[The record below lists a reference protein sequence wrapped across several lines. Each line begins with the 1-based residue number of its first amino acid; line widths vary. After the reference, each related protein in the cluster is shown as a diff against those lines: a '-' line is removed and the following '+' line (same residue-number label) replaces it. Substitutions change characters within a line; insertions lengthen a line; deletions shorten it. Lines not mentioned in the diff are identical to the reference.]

1 VTPSSE
7 RPRRALLLVGVA
19 LLGGCT
25 LERVEEHE
33 IAEWQVAA
41 TPLVAIGDTEDRDTV
56 VFGGVSDAR
65 LHRSGALVVA
75 DNGNFGVR
83 VYDAKGVLRV
93 SAGRR
98 GRGPNEF
105 NGAMSFADAPGD
117 SVAVWDSGQTRWT
130 MFNVVDGGMR
140 TSREIRLYP
149 AWMHAGVMVHSA
161 RSVPPAWVLPL
172 LTRLS
177 RASADTRAAYIDPD
191 GLLFVSRDVERT
203 SWHVYRDSV
212 APIASITLPAEF
224 AVTHF
229 ATNAVVGLVSDSV
242 GLQRVVS
249 HALLRAPFEAPDTAP
264 AAPLAADPERRG
276 ALKASLRNAVTAQ
289 EMHWV
294 KGQAYTAARDS
305 LEVAMP
311 EGAEFKVLEATPRGW
326 RGVAWFPATGLTC
339 GMIVGLTVPPGWS
352 EGEVNCGWSDPST

>member
-1 VTPSSE
+1 MR
-7 RPRRALLLVGVA
+7 RPILFLALCVVI
-19 LLGGCT
+19 GGCA
-25 LERVEEHE
+25 LERGEENE
-33 IAEWQVAA
+33 VVEWQLAA

-56 VFGGVSDAR
+56 TFGGVSDAR
-65 LHRSGALVVA
+65 LHPSGALVVA

-83 VYDAKGVLRV
+83 VYDAKGALRV

-105 NGAMSFADAPGD
+105 NGAMSFADASGD

-130 MFNVVDGGMR
+130 MFNVVDGGMW
-140 TSREIRLYP
+140 TSREIRLFP

-161 RSVPPAWVLPL
+161 LGVPPAWVPPL

-177 RASADTRAAYIDPD
+177 RASADTRAAYIDAD
-191 GLLFVSRDVERT
+191 GLLFVSRDIERT

-212 APIASITLPAEF
+212 APIAAITLPTGLG
-224 AVTHF
+224 VTHF
-229 ATNAVVGLVSDSV
+229 ARNAVVGLVSDSV
-242 GLQRVVS
+242 GLQQVVT
-249 HALLRAPFEAPDTAP
+249 HALTRAPFEAPDLAP
-264 AAPLAADPERRG
+264 AAPVAADPEQRG

-289 EMHWV
+289 EMHWM
-294 KGQAYTAARDS
+294 KAQAYTAARDS
-305 LEVAMP
+305 LEVVMP

-339 GMIVGLTVPPGWS
+339 GMIVGLAVPAGWS
-352 EGEVNCGWSDPST
+352 EGEVNCGWSDPSK